1 MSAAFNLFLN
11 DLAKFT
17 EASLT
22 WCITESEKST
32 SYVTD
37 TVSLILSDTERV
49 SKISKESID
58 AIATIKRSVHAKAID
73 KSMARDLMSTLTKLC
88 DDHHE
93 LKNVIEPIIHTLQFQ
108 DRFRQ
113 NLENAYKMLAV
124 WCKERD
130 ELSKL
135 PLEEARLKLAQKFLS
150 CTTMREEREVL
161 KKHVPNLEL
170 PVEKADDI
178 SFF

>member
-1 MSAAFNLFLN
+1 MSAAFNVFLN

-22 WCITESEKST
+22 WCVTESEKST

-58 AIATIKRSVHAKAID
+58 AISAIKKSVHSKALD
-73 KSMARDLMSTLTKLC
+73 KSMARDLMTTLTRLC

-93 LKNVIEPIIHTLQFQ
+93 LKSVIEPIIHTLQFQ

-113 NLENAYKMLAV
+113 NLENAYKMLGI

-130 ELSKL
+130 ALSKL
-135 PLEEARLKLAQKFLS
+135 PLEEAKLKLATKFLG
-150 CTTMREEREVL
+150 CTTMKEEREIL
-161 KKHVPNLEL
+161 KKHVPNLQL
-170 PVEKADDI
+170 PVEKADEVT
-178 SFF
+178 FF